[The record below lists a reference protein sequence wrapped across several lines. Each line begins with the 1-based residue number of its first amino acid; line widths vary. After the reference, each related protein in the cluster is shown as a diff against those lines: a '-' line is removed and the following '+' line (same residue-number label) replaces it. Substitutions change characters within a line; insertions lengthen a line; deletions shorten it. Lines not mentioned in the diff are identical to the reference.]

1 MNINNHIIQKKQS
14 ARDALAILNKV
25 EGTDSLTLFVLDKD
39 KLVGTITDGDIRR
52 GLLNNF
58 EISHAIGHFMNKDF
72 KFLTNKNN
80 QIDALKKLRED
91 GFKLIPIINSNNN
104 LIEII
109 DLSKTITKLPIS
121 ALLMAGGKGS
131 RLKPLTDK
139 IPKPMLKVGGKPIL
153 EHNINRLQKF
163 GINEFFIS
171 VNYLKSHIMD
181 YFGDG
186 SSRGISIKYLI
197 EDKPL
202 GTIGSFSLTDSINND
217 DLLIM
222 NSDILT
228 DLNFELFYQNFLKSN
243 SKMMVVTIPYNVN
256 IPYAITYF
264 YNAYG
269 GHEIIEGKYA
279 TLIGIYTNCMKN
291 RIPLPVVSP
300 GTQQRNFT
308 HIHDIISGL
317 VLVGEN
323 GLGDQFGIGSPDAVS
338 ILEVA
343 ELFGGK
349 IEMLPERKGNRLSAD
364 VIDQKTRQL
373 GWAPKHNLKDYISNL
388 RANNWSAK

>member
-1 MNINNHIIQKKQS
+1 MNIKNHIIQKNQS

-25 EGTDSLTLFVLDKD
+25 KGTDSLTLFVLDED

-58 EISHAIGHFMNKDF
+58 EISQEIGHFMNKDF
-72 KFLTNKNN
+72 KFLTSKNS
-80 QIDALKKLRED
+80 QIDALKRLRED
-91 GFKLIPIINSNNN
+91 GFKLIPIINSNSN
-104 LIEII
+104 LLEII

-121 ALLMAGGKGS
+121 ALLMAGGQGT

-171 VNYLKSHIMD
+171 VNYLKNYIMD
-181 YFGDG
+181 YFEDG

-202 GTIGSFSLTDSINND
+202 GTLGSFSLTDRIKND

-228 DLNFELFYQNFLKSN
+228 DLNFEVFYQNFLKSN
-243 SKMMVVTIPYNVN
+243 SKMMVVTIPYNIN
-256 IPYAITYF
+256 IPYAIIKSKNNFVNDFEEKPTYTYHSNGGIYLLKKDLKNKIPKNTF
-264 YNAYG
+264 YNATDLMKLL
-269 GHEIIEGKYA
+269 IEK
-279 TLIGIYTNCMKN
+279 K
-291 RIPLPVVSP
+291 
-300 GTQQRNFT
+300 
-308 HIHDIISGL
+308 
-317 VLVGEN
+317 
-323 GLGDQFGIGSPDAVS
+323 
-338 ILEVA
+338 
-343 ELFGGK
+343 
-349 IEMLPERKGNRLSAD
+349 
-364 VIDQKTRQL
+364 QL
-373 GWAPKHNLKDYISNL
+373 GKFSHKGFWIDIGNPKDFYQSQDDIKALKL
-388 RANNWSAK
+388 